1 ALLGGE
7 LQLLP
12 GTDPQRAG
20 DEPVDVRVEDAAGC
34 PRYIGRLFRD
44 VAIGPSPLWLR
55 ARLRAAGVRSIS
67 NVVDVTNYVML
78 ALGSPLHA
86 FDFATLHG
94 GKVVVRRASQGEK
107 VRTLDGNERTLDP
120 RDLVI
125 ADADRAIALAG

>member
-1 ALLGGE
+1 PSEHAPAGE
-7 LQLLP
+7 E
-12 GTDPQRAG
+12 A
-20 DEPVDVRVEDAAGC
+20 VDVQVEDLDGC

-44 VAIGPSPLWLR
+44 VAIWPSPLWLR

-78 ALGSPLHA
+78 ALGSPLRV
-86 FDFATLHG
+86 FDFYTLQG